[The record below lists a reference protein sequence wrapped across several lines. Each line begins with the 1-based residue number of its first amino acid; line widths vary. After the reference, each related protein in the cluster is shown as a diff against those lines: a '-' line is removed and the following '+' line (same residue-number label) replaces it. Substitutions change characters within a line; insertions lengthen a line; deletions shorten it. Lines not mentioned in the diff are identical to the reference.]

1 MKDYPNPWT
10 TLESR
15 EIYDNPWIRVREDR
29 VLNPAGGPGIYGVV
43 SFKNRSVT
51 VVPLDEA
58 GNTWLV
64 GQYRYALDEYSWE
77 LPQGGSP
84 DGSDPLHC
92 ARRELKEET
101 GLIATEFELLM
112 KMHTS
117 NSVTNEVGYVYLA
130 RGLTQAATE
139 HEETEDIT
147 VRKLPL
153 SAAIDMALSG
163 EITDAQCVAT
173 LLRLRLM
180 GLG

>member
-1 MKDYPNPWT
+1 MDRNNPWK
-10 TLESR
+10 TLSSKPV
-15 EIYDNPWIRVREDR
+15 YDNPWISVREDQ
-29 VLNPAGGPGIYGVV
+29 VLNPAGGEGIYGVV

-51 VVPLDEA
+51 VVPVDEE

-64 GQYRYALDEYSWE
+64 GQTRYALDEYSWE
-77 LPQGGSP
+77 LPMGGSP
-84 DGSDPLHC
+84 LGEDPEDC

-101 GLIATEFELLM
+101 GLVASDIRFLM

-130 RGLTQAATE
+130 RNLAQHETE
-139 HEETEDIT
+139 HEATEDIT

-153 SAAIDMALSG
+153 SEAIDMALSG
-163 EITDAQCVAT
+163 DITDAQCVAT